1 MDLIELDW
9 TLLLKFSWQSI
20 IQCQG
25 HEFVSLGT
33 FVVIKC
39 ELWNKLFWIK
49 TSAIVYVNALR
60 QESSWDL
67 PLSTIFVTHLQE
79 TTTSLSHFSCLSLRS
94 TPCPPTH
101 SWSNF
106 SPCHPPQQLSCDI
119 SLTKFS
125 EMSADT
131 AVSTL
136 NSTLTLALDA
146 LWPLVLFLF
155 VKIYFSVQTLLQ

>member
-49 TSAIVYVNALR
+49 NICHCICQCIKAGKQLGLAFVYNICHSPSRDNHFFISFLLSLPQVNSL
-60 QESSWDL
+60 SSHSFL
-67 PLSTIFVTHLQE
+67 VKFQPMSPSSTII
-79 TTTSLSHFSCLSLRS
+79 LRYF
-94 TPCPPTH
+94 T
-101 SWSNF
+101 
-106 SPCHPPQQLSCDI
+106 D
-119 SLTKFS
+119 KFS

>member
-49 TSAIVYVNALR
+49 TSASVYVNALK
-60 QESSWDL
+60 QESSWVL

-79 TTTSLSHFSCLSLRS
+79 TTYFFISFLLSLPQVNSLSSHSFLVKFQPMSPSSTIILRYF
-94 TPCPPTH
+94 T
-101 SWSNF
+101 
-106 SPCHPPQQLSCDI
+106 D
-119 SLTKFS
+119 KFS